1 MTASI
6 FFHLSVKKIISG
18 SLQEKAH
25 AMQPAQKKFDISDG
39 ILYQTRAKLRSRWQN
54 ADQACNKQ
62 IQH

>member
-25 AMQPAQKKFDISDG
+25 AMQPAKKNDISDG